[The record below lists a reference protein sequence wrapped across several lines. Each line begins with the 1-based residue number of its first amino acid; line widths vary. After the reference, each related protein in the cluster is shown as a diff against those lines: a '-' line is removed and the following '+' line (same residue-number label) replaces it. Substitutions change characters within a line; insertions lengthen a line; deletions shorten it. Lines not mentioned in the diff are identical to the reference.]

1 MKAQS
6 TFSLKDQLFNATTVA
21 SLATRLRA
29 AHPAFPADAFQANV
43 MTALPTLELKE
54 RIAYISAALHDCL
67 PPRYLD
73 ALAIILEALPPPLDP
88 DRTDGDYGDFIIAPL
103 SLFVADH
110 GCTREHL
117 NVSLDALKQI
127 TTRFSAEDAVR
138 YFLNA
143 FPAQTLEF
151 LQACARD
158 DNYHVRRLSSEGT
171 RPLLPWARRLTIDY
185 HEPLPILD
193 VLFTD
198 RTRYVTRSVANHLND
213 LSKLDPQLV
222 IDTLRRWRESPHQTS
237 AEMQFITQHALRTL
251 VKRGHAGALELM
263 GFGEDPDITIAE
275 FATSTP
281 RVRVGAAFQF
291 SLTLKAN
298 RPQNLLIDYV
308 MTFAGDGR
316 HARRKVFKLKQVEL
330 NADETVT
337 LTKTHPMRLM
347 TTRRL
352 QAGEHLVTLQ
362 VNGQPRGT
370 LAFDLEQ

>member
-21 SLATRLRA
+21 SLTTRLKA
-29 AHPAFPADAFQANV
+29 VHPAFPADAFQASV
-43 MTALPTLELKE
+43 MAAFPALELKA
-54 RIAYISAALHDCL
+54 RISHISAVLRDCL

-110 GCTREHL
+110 GCTRAYL
-117 NVSLDALKQI
+117 DVSLDALKQI
-127 TTRFSAEDAVR
+127 TARFSAEDAVR

-151 LQACARD
+151 LRACARD

-193 VLFTD
+193 LLFTD

-213 LSKLDPQLV
+213 ISKLDPQLV
-222 IDTLRRWRESPHQTS
+222 IDTLCRWRNSPHQTP
-237 AEMQFITQHALRTL
+237 AEMLFITQHALRTL
-251 VKRGHAGALELM
+251 VKRGHAGALEHM
-263 GFGEDPDITIAE
+263 GFGEDPNIAIAD

-281 RVRVGAAFQF
+281 RVRVGDAFRF

-298 RPQNLLIDYV
+298 GPQNLLIDYV
-308 MTFAGDGR
+308 MTFAGAGQR
-316 HARRKVFKLKQVEL
+316 ARRKVFKLKQVEL
-330 NADETVT
+330 NEHETVT
-337 LTKTHPMRLM
+337 ITKSHPMRLM

-352 QAGEHLVTLQ
+352 HAGEHLVTLQ
-362 VNGQPRGT
+362 INGQPRGT
-370 LAFDLEQ
+370 LAFDLEE